1 MHNLPPSQTL
11 APVWC
16 RRIFALAALSL
27 LGGCA
32 NGDFN
37 ELKPFL
43 VRDSIHD
50 WVGPAA
56 VAGTNVTPSS
66 FELTDDERALRDL
79 AYPLIE
85 PPYDR
90 QRWYSVVGEYGLIA
104 RDRAHVV
111 DRAAYANDLLGSAYR
126 SPSARYAHLL
136 DDIRNDTTR
145 LPQFF
150 ETATRVLDI
159 DQKRQLSL
167 NYVSELSRAE
177 RDDALRRIKVNA
189 AIVAWVQESL
199 DRRAAS
205 YQFAL
210 ERLVIMTPMRQAVD
224 AEQALKHLRAEIAY
238 YSKHAAPSWERERS
252 LASSN

>member
-1 MHNLPPSQTL
+1 L
-11 APVWC
+11 
-16 RRIFALAALSL
+16 IALSL
-27 LGGCA
+27 LAGCA

-37 ELKPFL
+37 EIKPFL

-56 VAGTNVTPSS
+56 IAGTNAALSS

-90 QRWYSVVGEYGLIA
+90 QRWYSVAGEYGLID
-104 RDRAHVV
+104 RDRAHPV
-111 DRAAYANDLLGSAYR
+111 DRTAYANDLLGSAYR
-126 SPSARYAHLL
+126 SPAARYAHLL

-159 DQKRQLSL
+159 DQRRRQSL
-167 NYVSELSRAE
+167 AYVAELSPAE
-177 RDDALRRIKVNA
+177 RDDALRRIMVNA
-189 AIVAWVQESL
+189 AIVAWVWESL
-199 DRRAAS
+199 NQRAAS
-205 YQFAL
+205 
-210 ERLVIMTPMRQAVD
+210 
-224 AEQALKHLRAEIAY
+224 
-238 YSKHAAPSWERERS
+238 
-252 LASSN
+252 